1 MAREDN
7 LKSWKKGQS
16 GNPAGKPKGAQSNK
30 TILKKFL
37 AVKMQQK
44 NPFTGEMEEMTV
56 KELINLKQ
64 IANALEGDL
73 ATYKELADREEG
85 KVTNNVDIS
94 TKGESLNYSKEQ
106 RDKRLKELI
115 EKQKNVD

>member
-1 MAREDN
+1 MANDEN
-7 LKSWKKGQS
+7 IIPHQFKKG
-16 GNPAGKPKGAQSNK
+16 NPGGGRPKGSQSNK